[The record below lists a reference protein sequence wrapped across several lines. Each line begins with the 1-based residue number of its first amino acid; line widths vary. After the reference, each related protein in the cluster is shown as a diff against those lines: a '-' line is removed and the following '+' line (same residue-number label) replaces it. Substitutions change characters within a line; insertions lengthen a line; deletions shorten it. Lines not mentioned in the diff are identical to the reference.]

1 MTFELIAAFL
11 SIIEEV
17 LPLLGVGTNNTA
29 LITTII
35 NALKKLLPL
44 IGNEAAVL
52 YKTIKGIIQALTAD
66 PSTTSEQLAALREID
81 AQYDAAFEAA
91 AAAVDPDAG
100 VTS

>member
-11 SIIEEV
+11 AIVEEV

-44 IGNEAAVL
+44 IGSEAAVL

-66 PSTTSEQLAALREID
+66 PSTTAEQLATLREID

-91 AAAVDPDAG
+91 AADVDPDVETA
-100 VTS
+100 S